1 MAILQREVLALVANG
16 CGRVMVEEAAPVSCA
31 ETAEDVVTIF
41 SACPDSVRRELVIR
55 GGSSAQPGHADMVT
69 TLERAGIVV
78 VI

>member
-16 CGRVMVEEAAPVSCA
+16 CGRVVVEEAAPVSCA

-55 GGSSAQPGHADMVT
+55 GGSAQPGHADMVT